1 MKNSKEYTLTLIR
14 DELYKMTSWAFM
26 ELWNSIHADDVN
38 ADYIHP
44 MSEFSIT
51 VTDCELTP
59 MDVVILTQN
68 NHIDFD
74 DEYFILDIHNLVIT
88 TFNHQ
93 SELEEK
99 IIAPFVKHL
108 YFLDSDM
115 YNDFPKGTEGLITV
129 LKVNKGK
136 TIKDVAETIF
146 GKDAPLFNLCPDGLV
161 EEKIECDRFCPNCNK
176 CLEEFWNRPYEEE
189 K

>member
-14 DELYKMTSWAFM
+14 DELYKMTSRAFM
-26 ELWNSIHADDVN
+26 ELWNSIYADDVN

-51 VTDCELTP
+51 ATDCELTP
-59 MDVVILTQN
+59 MDVVILTHN
-68 NHIDFD
+68 NRFNLEED
-74 DEYFILDIHNLVIT
+74 YFILDAHDLAIT

-108 YFLDSDM
+108 YFMDSDM
-115 YNDFPKGTEGLITV
+115 YDDFPNGTEELVKV
-129 LKVNKGK
+129 LKNNKQK
-136 TIKDVAETIF
+136 TFKDVAKIIF
-146 GKDAPLFNLCPDGLV
+146 GEDAPVLNLCPDTLA
-161 EEKIECDRFCPNCNK
+161 EEKIECTEDCKK
-176 CLEEFWNRPYEEE
+176 CLEEFWNRPYNEN